1 MASDNDQIK
10 YSELIKDD
18 TQGFS
23 QLIEAL
29 KSVSSQ
35 METLKKDARELS
47 AELKG
52 MVSTTKGGRDGIS
65 GIAASAEELGSKK
78 RNVDATKESV
88 EAVAGSIIKM
98 KQQLK
103 ELTDRWNAM
112 SESERIND
120 QTNGT
125 VSESIK
131 ILNQRLSQNNKQ
143 LKGLTVEWG
152 NEEQA
157 IARLNA
163 VAKQN
168 NRIMELQ
175 SKVTASEQGSLNQM
189 RAKYNLLIASI
200 GQHRNA
206 TEADKASITKMVNEA
221 KKLNIEISKLETSYG
236 QHGRNVGNY
245 TDSINKAD
253 VATRSF
259 GLRVQEA
266 FKRFVAFNMAFLSF
280 RGAINFTKALINTRK
295 EMEGY
300 IVTFKAFAG
309 EVGGSKMFENVK
321 QLAYSTPLTLQSVSK
336 AAQTMMGFG
345 VATEKVMPMLKRLGD
360 ISQADNERFQN
371 LALAYSQVTQAG
383 RLMGQDCLQLINAGF
398 NPLFY
403 ISKKTGKSMRELKDE
418 MSKGQISIE
427 MVNQAI
433 IDATSEGGIFN
444 DMLDK
449 QSKTMRGSLN
459 YLQGAWIDMLNEIG
473 ESSQGFFVSVIK
485 LFTKLIQN
493 YKDTLYW
500 ITTLSATYGIY
511 RIAIALTTKAQEAHN
526 LATKSGIA
534 LEKAYQTLM
543 KKNIWGLVAAGI
555 AIAIAAIIKWI
566 EKVRES
572 KSGLAQLNE
581 VTSHFNENVSKESK
595 NADYLFSI
603 LKKAKQG
610 TDEYKRAKEAIINQ
624 YGRYLP
630 GLEKELNSVNNLQ
643 TAYDMV
649 SVAIR
654 NMERQKERQT
664 YLSSYISDFNKAQ
677 SGLQKSLND
686 FETKNSNSIKN
697 GGAER
702 QIIGIVNKVLSGTHL
717 TNAEQLYLAN
727 GEVASGFSGIRKLN
741 KSIFNYYTAK
751 TSLSRATSLI
761 NNKVGKDETYTPG
774 TDVNSTD
781 VDTSA
786 QSKAEKLAE
795 RLKTQREKVANL
807 LEDANTHVQEA
818 IEGSVRQE
826 SKGNPYEDA
835 YNKSIKESE
844 TRLKKITDDIER
856 LKKEVNNKL
865 TNKNDKK
872 SIRAEVEYLQ
882 GQRDALASSAEKLA
896 KDAGDAALKA
906 YEDEQDAKEK
916 EQKEAAAQRMIDEY
930 DAQVEINQQQME
942 LEHKSENEKTRYAL
956 EAERERIKLLL
967 SNEESGMTELSDA
980 EIKKYKARL
989 GVINN
994 LIGTGSYKKTKQ
1006 YNSLMDVLSYDNDGK
1021 RSGWTNAFGSGMDD
1035 SEWDTWS
1042 SNVVSAFDKAKDAL
1056 TSWMDA
1062 RKTAAEEAVTE
1073 ANTAVSAAESAL
1085 DREMEARNAGYANDV
1100 TLRRK
1105 ELEDAKKSQEKA
1117 LEEQRKIAKQ
1127 QVLIDAATQSSS
1139 LVTATANIWASHSKL
1154 GPAGIAASI
1163 AAIAVM
1169 WGSFIASKV
1178 KSYNLAGSTQKFSE
1192 GGVER
1197 LEGGSHQS
1205 GNDVDLGVNSQGQR
1219 RRAEGGEY
1227 FAVINKRN
1235 SRKYGLEIPNIINA
1249 LNAGMFQERYIPV
1262 GNAKIEP
1269 KITVSGTGA
1278 NLSRV
1283 ESDLSA
1289 LRRNTERSVSTEGE
1303 WVVERYKN
1311 LTRRVKK

>member
-345 VATEKVMPMLKRLGD
+345 VATEKVIPMLKRLGD

-555 AIAIAAIIKWI
+555 AIAIAVLIKWI
-566 EKVRES
+566 QK
-572 KSGLAQLNE
+572 LNE
-581 VTSHFNENVSKESK
+581 AKNGTRGLDEAVSKFNDNVSAEE
-595 NADYLFSI
+595 
-603 LKKAKQG
+603 KKADKLATALLKAKHG
-610 TDEYKRAKEAIINQ
+610 TEDYRKVKEQILNQ
-624 YGRYLP
+624 YAKYLP
-630 GLEKELNSVNNLQ
+630 GLGKELDKVHNL
-643 TAYDMV
+643 TDAYNLL
-649 SVAIR
+649 SVAVH
-654 NMERQKERQT
+654 NMEREKSKKDFM
-664 YLSSYISDFNKAQ
+664 SSYLKDYQEAA
-677 SGLQKSLND
+677 
-686 FETKNSNSIKN
+686 T
-697 GGAER
+697 
-702 QIIGIVNKVLSGTHL
+702 
-717 TNAEQLYLAN
+717 
-727 GEVASGFSGIRKLN
+727 KLN
-741 KSIFNYYTAK
+741 KKLKQWNKTYKMQPVILDNLHEYLFNNNLTDAERKSVKDKLPVNMLHYVNQYNKKRNAYFAAEK
-751 TSLSRATSLI
+751 NI
-761 NNKVGKDETYTPG
+761 NSQLGAEETYTPG
-774 TDVNSTD
+774 EDVSNTY
-781 VDTSA
+781 VDDSA
-786 QSKAEKLAE
+786 KSKAEKLAE

-930 DAQVEINQQQME
+930 DAQVEINQQKME